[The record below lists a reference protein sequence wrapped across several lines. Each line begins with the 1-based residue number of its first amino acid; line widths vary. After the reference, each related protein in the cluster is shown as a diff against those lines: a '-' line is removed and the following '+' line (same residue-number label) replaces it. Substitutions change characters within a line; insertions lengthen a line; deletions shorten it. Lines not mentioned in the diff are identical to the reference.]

1 MNIDYLKL
9 QESEWN
15 TLFNIVTKSDEIIKL
30 QIAELIIDGV
40 NYQNGSLIF
49 EKPKREWA
57 MFWNE
62 KKEEWENHADI
73 ESPIG
78 NKITAFNA
86 KTAGDTISVSL
97 GGNHSLGFSRWGF
110 YVDKMKFEPKDN

>member
-1 MNIDYLKL
+1 MSIDYLKL

-15 TLFNIVTKSDEIIKL
+15 TTFRIEYKSNEILII

-40 NYQNGSLIF
+40 KHENGKLIL
-49 EKPKREWA
+49 EKLKREWA

-62 KKEEWENHADI
+62 KNKNWENHTDHD
-73 ESPIG
+73 SPIG
-78 NKITAFNA
+78 DKITAFNA
-86 KTAGDTISVSL
+86 KIAGETISISL

-110 YVDKMKFEPKDN
+110 YVDNVKFEIKEN

>member
-1 MNIDYLKL
+1 MNIDYIKL

-15 TLFNIVTKSDEIIKL
+15 TLFNIETKSDEILIV
-30 QIAELIIDGV
+30 QIAELVIDEI
-40 NYQNGSLIF
+40 NYESGKLIF

-62 KKEEWENHADI
+62 KKEDWENHIDTD
-73 ESPIG
+73 SPIG

-86 KTAGDTISVSL
+86 KIVGDTISISL

-110 YVDKMKFEPKDN
+110 YVDRMKFQPKEN